1 MNNAESLLDQANKQF
16 KLGEYEKATTRYDE
30 SLQLLQRIPRIRHD
44 DIPICTEPIQVE
56 GRKKIIRCLLNLATC
71 KLKIINT
78 LVNGKKGKKSLKKS
92 KAAESKDLAKNT
104 IKICTKALDILQNT
118 NGVEIQFFAK
128 AHFRRGKAHQLLK
141 NVASAKNDF
150 FSALQILPSDK
161 AIRKEYMAT
170 KSILKETA
178 AGERRIF
185 KDVIKNSKT
194 TFYSDK
200 PEIKRKETWYE
211 KVNFTAREVFV
222 SIREQICNICCK
234 EKEKSD

>member
-1 MNNAESLLDQANKQF
+1 MHE
-16 KLGEYEKATTRYDE
+16 T
-30 SLQLLQRIPRIRHD
+30 H
-44 DIPICTEPIQVE
+44 QVE
-56 GRKKIIRCLLNLATC
+56 GRQKIIRCLLNLATC

-92 KAAESKDLAKNT
+92 KVAESKDLAKNT

-118 NGVEIQFFAK
+118 NGVEIKFFAK

-150 FSALQILPSDK
+150 LVLYKYCPQIKQYAKNIWLQ
-161 AIRKEYMAT
+161 
-170 KSILKETA
+170 KSILKERA

-211 KVNFTAREVFV
+211 K
-222 SIREQICNICCK
+222 
-234 EKEKSD
+234 